1 MPVQWHPVS
10 DISGAHAIL
19 QTLVQGGVTACF
31 TNPGTSEMHLVAGLD
46 AVPELRGVL
55 CLFEGVA
62 TGAADGYGRMAG
74 RPASTLLHLGPG
86 LANGLANLHNARRA
100 GTPIVN
106 LVGDHATYHKHLDA
120 PLESDIDAMAGAVS
134 RWVHRTAGA
143 TTAGEDTAA
152 AIAAAG
158 STRYRAGGVAT
169 LILPADACWS
179 TGGVASSVSL
189 VAAAPVD
196 EEAVERAAVALR
208 SGEPCLLLLGGD
220 ALRAGGLAAASRIAN
235 ATGARLL
242 AENAPARHERGAGI
256 PSIERLPYFGEVA
269 AAQLADVSH
278 LILIGARSPVSFFA
292 YPGKPSELTAPS
304 SVIHDVG
311 GFTALEAL
319 ADLVAAGAH
328 TTPAVMSRPELPTGS
343 LTPERIADVV
353 GALLPEGAIV
363 SDEAITSGRSL
374 PAATAGCPPH
384 DWLCL
389 TGGSIGQGMP
399 LATGAAVACPDRPV
413 INLQAE
419 GSAMYTL
426 QALWTQARE
435 SLDVT
440 TVVLNNASYAI
451 LQIELHRTGAPAGPG
466 ARALLELPGLDLV
479 SMSRGFGVPAYRA
492 TTAEELATQLRAA
505 IAEPGPHLIEAMVV
519 QR

>member
-1 MPVQWHPVS
+1 VS
-10 DISGAHAIL
+10 DISGAHAVL
-19 QTLVQGGVTACF
+19 QTLVQGGVTVCF
-31 TNPGTSEMHLVAGLD
+31 ANPGTSEMHLVAGLD

-62 TGAADGYGRMAG
+62 TGAADGYGRMTG

-134 RWVHRTAGA
+134 RWVHRTASA
-143 TTAGEDTAA
+143 ATAGEDTAA

-158 STRYRAGGVAT
+158 STRYRDGGVAT
-169 LILPADACWS
+169 LILPSDACWS
-179 TGGVASSVSL
+179 TGGVASSPLAGPVDS
-189 VAAAPVD
+189 VDDVVVEQAAA
-196 EEAVERAAVALR
+196 ALR
-208 SGEPCLLLLGGD
+208 GGEPCLLLLGGD
-220 ALRAGGLAAASRIAN
+220 TLRADGLAAASRIAN

-242 AENAPARHERGAGI
+242 AENAPARLERGAGI
-256 PSIERLPYFGEVA
+256 PAIERLQFFGEVA
-269 AAQLADVSH
+269 AAQLADVRH
-278 LILIGARSPVSFFA
+278 LILAGARSPVSFFA
-292 YPGKPSELTAPS
+292 YPGKPSELTAADTLTYD
-304 SVIHDVG
+304 IG
-311 GFTALEAL
+311 GAAALQHL

-328 TTPAVMSRPELPTGS
+328 STAATLSRPEAPTGS

-426 QALWTQARE
+426 QSLWTQARE
-435 SLDVT
+435 SLNVT

-479 SMSRGFGVPAYRA
+479 SISRGLGVPATRA
-492 TTAEELATQLRAA
+492 TTAEALATQLRAA

>member
-1 MPVQWHPVS
+1 MTEM
-10 DISGAHAIL
+10 SGAHAIL
-19 QTLVQGGVTACF
+19 QTLVRGGVDTCF
-31 TNPGTSEMHLVAGLD
+31 TNPGTSEMHLVAGMD

-86 LANGLANLHNARRA
+86 LANGMANLHNARRA

-106 LVGDHATYHKHLDA
+106 LVGDHATYHKQYDA
-120 PLESDIDAMAGAVS
+120 PLESDIDAMAGTVS
-134 RWVHRTAGA
+134 RWVHRTASAG
-143 TTAGEDTAA
+143 TAGVDTAA

-158 STRYRAGGVAT
+158 STRYPGGGVAT

-179 TGGVASSVSL
+179 PGGAPAD
-189 VAAAPVD
+189 VAAPELGSANA
-196 EEAVERAAVALR
+196 ESVEQAAKALG
-208 SGEPCLLLLGGD
+208 SGETCLILLGGD
-220 ALRAGGLAAASRIAN
+220 TLRRPGLEAASRIAN

-256 PSIERLPYFGEVA
+256 PHVDRLPYFGEVA
-269 AAQLADVSH
+269 AAQLADVKH
-278 LILIGARSPVSFFA
+278 LILAGSSAPVSFFA
-292 YPGKPSELTAPS
+292 YPGKPSVLSPDGCAFHSIGGTA
-304 SVIHDVG
+304 
-311 GFTALEAL
+311 ALEQL
-319 ADLVAAGAH
+319 ADVVAAGAAS
-328 TTPAVMSRPELPTGS
+328 TPAPSARPDLPTGD
-343 LTPERIADVV
+343 LTPDSIAAVV

-374 PAATAGCPPH
+374 PGATAGCPPH

-389 TGGSIGQGMP
+389 TGGAIGQGMP

-426 QALWTQARE
+426 QSLWTQARE
-435 SLDVT
+435 SLNVT
-440 TVVLNNASYAI
+440 TVVLNNAVYAI
-451 LQIELHRTGAPAGPG
+451 LHIELMRTGAPAGPG
-466 ARALLELPGLDLV
+466 ARALLDLPGLDLAT
-479 SMSRGFGVPAYRA
+479 MARGMGVPSSRV
-492 TTAEELATQLRAA
+492 TTAEELADQLRVAV
-505 IAEPGPHLIEAMVV
+505 AEPGPHVIEAMVAP
-519 QR
+519 RS